1 MKTLVLALVEGL
13 LPRGI
18 PKTYLQRLR
27 EYRGPMWRFLAN
39 AGSLLGCTYR
49 AQVFDSFNKYVFT
62 ASMALIVYCYGWVAG
77 SKAQALFVVA
87 GMLALT
93 LRDAWTYQDPTH
105 PLQALPE
112 RRYYIDSAK
121 DAAVVLL
128 SVLASQALM
137 LETSREI
144 ALPQTALC
152 RATAIFLPLVAI
164 VRMALRPKPDPKLPF
179 RKMNLSAESLY
190 RRTWF
195 LNGVWIA
202 VFSGVCAMSTS
213 DVDNNPWD
221 FLRGALIPSTY
232 GVLFAIQRRTLL
244 QRTFVVTIFTN
255 VRKLVLGR
263 NRKMLAYE
271 LKKGELGWQWYIAI
285 HIVVFAQAVLALV
298 GQLSPWLSGEDPGFT
313 RSAVALIGFAATVLS
328 WRYVMASNRA
338 AARAIEEEMER
349 EEEEPLL
356 T

>member
-1 MKTLVLALVEGL
+1 MKRFLLAVVEPI
-13 LPRGI
+13 LPRGV
-18 PKTYLQRLR
+18 PANYLNRLR
-27 EYRGPMWRFLAN
+27 RYRGPSSQFALQAAQLLA
-39 AGSLLGCTYR
+39 GTYR
-49 AQVFDSFNKYVFT
+49 AQVFDSFNRYAFT

-77 SKAQALFVVA
+77 SKAQALFLVS

-93 LRDAWTYQDPTH
+93 LRDAWTHHDPTD
-105 PLQALPE
+105 PMQALPE

-137 LETSREI
+137 LETSHEI
-144 ALPQTALC
+144 ALPQAALC

-164 VRMALRPKPDPKLPF
+164 VRMALRPKPDPQFPF
-179 RKMNLSAESLY
+179 RKMNLSAETLY

-195 LNGVWIA
+195 LNGLWIA

-221 FLRGALIPSTY
+221 FLRGALILSSY

-244 QRTFVVTIFTN
+244 QRTFIVTIFTN
-255 VRKLVLGR
+255 VRKLVRGR
-263 NRKMLAYE
+263 NRKMLAYG
-271 LKKGELGWQWYIAI
+271 LKRGELGWQWYIAI

-298 GQLSPWLSGEDPGFT
+298 GQLSPWLSGEDRGFT
-313 RSAVALIGFAATVLS
+313 RPAVALIGFAATVLS

-338 AARAIEEEMER
+338 AAGAIEHSEAQSEEFE
-349 EEEEPLL
+349 
-356 T
+356 